1 MAAEVVSVFKH
12 FQGSVLFIC
21 ECVSRWKP
29 EVSRLRSGG
38 VSRRGEI
45 PGKREE
51 VNLNEKESPR

>member
-21 ECVSRWKP
+21 ECVSRGKP

-38 VSRRGEI
+38 VSRRDEI
-45 PGKREE
+45 PGKKRGGEF
-51 VNLNEKESPR
+51 K

>member
-21 ECVSRWKP
+21 E

-38 VSRRGEI
+38 VSRRDEI

-51 VNLNEKESPR
+51 VSLNEKESPR

>member
-29 EVSRLRSGG
+29 EVSRQRLGG
-38 VSRRGEI
+38 VSRWDEI
-45 PGKREE
+45 PGKKRGGEF
-51 VNLNEKESPR
+51 K